1 MQPEGFSVPE
11 NVVPKVRVERT
22 QGHPY
27 RFLSPVLFVQRFHHE
42 TYSMIGSLVV
52 LAGMVCQIKGVG
64 QTS

>member
-1 MQPEGFSVPE
+1 M
-11 NVVPKVRVERT
+11 VPKVRVELTR
-22 QGHPY
+22 GHPH
-27 RFLSPVLFVQRFHHE
+27 RFLSPVRFVQKFHHE